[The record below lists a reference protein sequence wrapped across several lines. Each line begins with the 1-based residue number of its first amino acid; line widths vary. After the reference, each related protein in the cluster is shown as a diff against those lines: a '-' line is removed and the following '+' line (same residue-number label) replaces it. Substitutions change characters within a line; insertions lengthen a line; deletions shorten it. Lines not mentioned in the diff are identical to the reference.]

1 MKKILLTTI
10 LTACAMLGLW
20 ACGEGS
26 LEHATDD
33 DALNVEKIGGLSK
46 KEIKEIIE
54 LCQEDKVCL
63 AEYEAALVEIPPD
76 YSSASV
82 CDEDSEDCDA
92 ESSSSECAEG
102 DEGCAPESSSSVCAE
117 DDEAC
122 GVESSSSSDAC
133 DEDDDDCDTESSS
146 SSEPESSSSSSEDC
160 AEDDDDCGAESSSS
174 SEPESSSSEEPV
186 SSSSSEPLK
195 VKGKCVA
202 SVESADP
209 ETFIEW
215 TYVPDD
221 SSLTEGLEYEWFA
234 EGGQNETN
242 GKEDIETIP
251 PSVKFKFD
259 ESLSGETVSAE
270 LTIYSE
276 KSVDK
281 FECASV
287 KINVLP
293 SSSEG
298 GSSSSALPIEGTC
311 KPEKTSA
318 FTYEEI
324 TWTYVPAEG
333 SRTEGL
339 EFDWFDGDA
348 INGTGQTEISA
359 TFSYARVP
367 GVGKAIPDLTV
378 SGVGI
383 TCDPVKITDRPVIRG
398 TCTANPENGI
408 ELSDETASGTVTW
421 TFTPT
426 GNVTSDLQF
435 VWGLG
440 DGATGYTQDGNSATV
455 TFERKMLNDKYVTY
469 YSLPTLTVKHATGV
483 AADYIA
489 NCDQVKIYDKATE
502 NQGGD
507 DPGGNDPDDP
517 VGLCTYDNDG
527 LPLMQKKKKSECD
540 ALNGSF
546 EEL

>member
-102 DEGCAPESSSSVCAE
+102 EEGCAPESSSSVCAE

-160 AEDDDDCGAESSSS
+160 AEDDGDCGAESSSS

-298 GSSSSALPIEGTC
+298 GSSSSAQLPVKGSC
-311 KPEKTSA
+311 RPEKSSA
-318 FTYEEI
+318 YTFEEI
-324 TWTYVPAEG
+324 TWTYIPAEG

-339 EFDWFDGDA
+339 EFEWSDVDA
-348 INGTGQTEISA
+348 SEGGFGQTEISA

-378 SGVGI
+378 SGVEI
-383 TCDPVKITDRPVIRG
+383 TCEPVALTDRPVIKG
-398 TCTANPENGI
+398 TCTANPEGGI
-408 ELSDETASGTVTW
+408 ELSDETTSGTVVW
-421 TFTPT
+421 TFEPT
-426 GNVTSDLQF
+426 GSVTSDMEL

-440 DGATGYTQDGNSATV
+440 DGATGYTQDGNSATM
-455 TFERKMLNDKYVTY
+455 TFARKTVNDKYVTY
-469 YSLPTLTVKHATGV
+469 YSSPTLTVKHATGV

-489 NCDQVKIYDKATE
+489 NCDQVRIYDKATE

-507 DPGGNDPDDP
+507 DPGGDDPDDET
-517 VGLCTYDNDG
+517 VECNVKGSTMYLTKSACTAMGGTY
-527 LPLMQKKKKSECD
+527 
-540 ALNGSF
+540 
-546 EEL
+546 

>member
-33 DALNVEKIGGLSK
+33 DALNVEKIAGLSK

-54 LCQEDKVCL
+54 LCQEDKACL

-82 CDEDSEDCDA
+82 CDEDDEDCDI
-92 ESSSSECAEG
+92 ESSSSEC
-102 DEGCAPESSSSVCAE
+102 DEDDEDCDAGSSSSECDE
-117 DDEAC
+117 DDEDC
-122 GVESSSSSDAC
+122 GVESSSSEC
-133 DEDDDDCDTESSS
+133 DEDD
-146 SSEPESSSSSSEDC
+146 EDC
-160 AEDDDDCGAESSSS
+160 
-174 SEPESSSSEEPV
+174 EPESSSSEEPESSSSEDCDEDDEDCGTESSSSEDV
-186 SSSSSEPLK
+186 SSSSEEPESSSSSAPLEI
-195 VKGKCVA
+195 KGKCIA

-221 SSLTEGLEYEWFA
+221 SSLTEGLEYYWFA
-234 EGGQNETN
+234 SGGKNEVNEG
-242 GKEDIETIP
+242 EDLVTDP

-259 ESLSGETVSAE
+259 ESLSGESVYAE
-270 LTIYSE
+270 LEVSSNR
-276 KSVDK
+276 SVKK

-311 KPEKTSA
+311 KSEKTSA

-339 EFDWFDGDA
+339 EFEWSDVDA
-348 INGTGQTEISA
+348 SEGGFGQTEISA

-367 GVGKAIPDLTV
+367 GVGKAIPALTINEDFN
-378 SGVGI
+378 I

-421 TFTPT
+421 TFEPT
-426 GNVTSDLQF
+426 GSVTSDMEF

-440 DGATGYTQDGNSATV
+440 DGATGYTQDGNSATM
-455 TFERKMLNDKYVTY
+455 TFARKTVNDKYVTY
-469 YSLPTLTVKHATGV
+469 YSSPTLTVKHATGV
-483 AADYIA
+483 AADYTA
-489 NCDQVKIYDKATE
+489 NCDQVRIYDKAVE

-507 DPGGNDPDDP
+507 DPGGDDPDDET
-517 VGLCTYDNDG
+517 VKCNVKGSTMYLTKSACTAMGGTY
-527 LPLMQKKKKSECD
+527 
-540 ALNGSF
+540 
-546 EEL
+546 